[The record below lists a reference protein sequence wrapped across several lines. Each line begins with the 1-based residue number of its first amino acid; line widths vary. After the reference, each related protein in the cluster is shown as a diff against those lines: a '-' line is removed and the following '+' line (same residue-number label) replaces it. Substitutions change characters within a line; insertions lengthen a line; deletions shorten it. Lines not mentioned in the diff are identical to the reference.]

1 MSNQKGFAA
10 LGILLVVAGL
20 MIGLSLLTS
29 AFTGGRTSSGIFGWQ
44 GIEGLE
50 GIENFFTGIYNIF
63 VVTASWITIF
73 ILLMVFLGVQGAFL
87 YFYYRIG
94 TFFWQF
100 KPAVERIVREIS
112 GF

>member
-1 MSNQKGFAA
+1 MR
-10 LGILLVVAGL
+10 GIAVAGL
-20 MIGLSLLTS
+20 VVVFAGFMIALSLFTS
-29 AFTGGRTSSGIFGWQ
+29 AFTGGRTSSGLFGWQ
-44 GIEGLE
+44 GTALE
-50 GIENFFTGIYNIF
+50 GVENFFTGVYNIF

-87 YFYYRIG
+87 YLYYRIV